1 MFESLASEYPDLEF
15 IVAEYNGG
23 DAKNHY
29 KYDGSRRRTD
39 EMVRSL
45 DRWIGAF
52 FWEPTMYGE
61 WGSALFD
68 WRDGNLY
75 ANQEA
80 FDEYKDDAPH

>member
-1 MFESLASEYPDLEF
+1 
-15 IVAEYNGG
+15 
-23 DAKNHY
+23 
-29 KYDGSRRRTD
+29 
-39 EMVRSL
+39 MVRSR
-45 DRWIGAF
+45 DRWMGAV